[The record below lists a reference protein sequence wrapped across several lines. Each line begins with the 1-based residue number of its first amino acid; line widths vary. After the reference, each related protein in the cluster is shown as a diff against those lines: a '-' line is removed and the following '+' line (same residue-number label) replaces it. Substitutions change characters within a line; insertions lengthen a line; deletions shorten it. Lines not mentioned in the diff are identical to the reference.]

1 MTETMT
7 LYDSPGS
14 PCARRVRAVLL
25 EKGIAWTTRL
35 VDLTR
40 LEQKRPEYLAL
51 NPNGVVPTLVHGDRV
66 VYESNVITEY
76 LDDVFPDPPL
86 YPRDP
91 WARAQAKMWQAFE
104 LAMAKEVRPLMYLR
118 GIGPYDPLRP
128 PRVCDWLGRLAARP
142 SFGRSAAVQPG

>member
-66 VYESNVITEY
+66 LYESNVITED
-76 LDDVFPDPPL
+76 LDDVFPHPPL

-91 WARAQAKMWQAFE
+91 YARAQAKIWQAFE
-104 LAMAKEVRPLMYLR
+104 RAVGLDLPPAMGVQARRPLDLPR
-118 GIGPYDPLRP
+118 RP
-128 PRVCDWLGRLAARP
+128 HQVL
-142 SFGRSAAVQPG
+142 